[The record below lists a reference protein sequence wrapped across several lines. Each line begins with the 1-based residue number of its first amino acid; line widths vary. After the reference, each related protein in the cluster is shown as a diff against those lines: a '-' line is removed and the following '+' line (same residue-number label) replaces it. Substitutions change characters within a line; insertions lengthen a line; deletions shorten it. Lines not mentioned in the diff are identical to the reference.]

1 MTDMVP
7 AQPGEDLTGL
17 TAMPALDIARAVR
30 DGKVSPVDVVQAH
43 LAQIDRLEPAI
54 RAFQVVLAEQALAEA
69 RSLAAHPGLAG
80 LPLAGV
86 PVAVKDN
93 MDVAGTPTRHGSAA
107 TPAGAAPDDD
117 ELVRRLRAAGCVI
130 IGKTQM
136 PELAIWPFT
145 EPQAY
150 PATRNP
156 WDTER
161 TPGGS
166 TGGGAAALA
175 SGMAALA
182 LGSDGG
188 GSIRIPAA
196 CCGVVGLKP
205 GPGVVPLAG
214 GADSHWY
221 GLTEFGPLARTVGD
235 TAAALDVLSG
245 TAAHAGPAAADRPL
259 RIAYS
264 AAAAAFG
271 ARLDPSVRA
280 AVEDTAGALREAG
293 HQLVRARPPIPAN
306 LGLRFMPRWLAGIAQ
321 DAAGLPAGALEE
333 RTAKMARRGERMSR
347 KVKPASADPFAAR
360 AARWISGFDALIMP
374 TLARPA
380 VPIGTWAGKGWFPTA
395 LSVGNWL
402 CTTPWNLAGLPAIS
416 VPAPASPAPASLA
429 PASGLPA
436 GVQIVAP
443 AGGEGII
450 LAIAAE
456 LERLRPW
463 PQLAPLALSAANP

>member
-1 MTDMVP
+1 
-7 AQPGEDLTGL
+7 
-17 TAMPALDIARAVR
+17 
-30 DGKVSPVDVVQAH
+30 
-43 LAQIDRLEPAI
+43 
-54 RAFQVVLAEQALAEA
+54 
-69 RSLAAHPGLAG
+69 
-80 LPLAGV
+80 
-86 PVAVKDN
+86 
-93 MDVAGTPTRHGSAA
+93 
-107 TPAGAAPDDD
+107 
-117 ELVRRLRAAGCVI
+117 
-130 IGKTQM
+130 
-136 PELAIWPFT
+136 
-145 EPQAY
+145 
-150 PATRNP
+150 
-156 WDTER
+156 
-161 TPGGS
+161 
-166 TGGGAAALA
+166 
-175 SGMAALA
+175 MAALA

-463 PQLAPLALSAANP
+463 PQLAPLALSVANP

>member
-1 MTDMVP
+1 MTDAMP
-7 AQPGEDLTGL
+7 ASGADLAGL
-17 TAMPALDIARAVR
+17 TAMPALEIARAVR
-30 DGKVSPVDVVQAH
+30 EGKVSPVDVVQAH
-43 LAQIDRLEPAI
+43 LAQIDRLEPQI

-69 RSLAAHPGLAG
+69 RSLAARPGLAE

-93 MDVAGTPTRHGSAA
+93 VDVAGAPTRHGSAA
-107 TPAGAAPDDD
+107 TPAEAARADD

-214 GADSHWY
+214 GMDSHWY
-221 GLTEFGPLARTVGD
+221 GLTAFGPLARTVGD
-235 TAAALDVLSG
+235 AAAALDVLTG
-245 TAAHAGPAAADRPL
+245 TAAHATPAPALPDRPL

-264 AAAAAFG
+264 ATAATFG
-271 ARLDPSVRA
+271 ARLAPPARD
-280 AVEDTAGALREAG
+280 AVEDTAAALREAG

-306 LGLRFMPRWLAGIAQ
+306 LGLRFMSRWLAGIAQ
-321 DAAGLPAGALEE
+321 DAAGLPAEALEE
-333 RTAKMARRGERMSR
+333 RTAKMARRGQRMAR

-360 AARWISGFDALIMP
+360 AARWISGFDALITP

-380 VPIGTWAGKGWFPTA
+380 VPIGTWAGRGWFRAA
-395 LSVGNWL
+395 LSIGNWL

-416 VPAPASPAPASLA
+416 VPAL
-429 PASGLPA
+429 ASGLPA

-443 AGGEGII
+443 AGGETVI
-450 LAIAAE
+450 LSIAAE

-463 PQLAPLALSAANP
+463 PQLAPLAAAPDR

>member
-1 MTDMVP
+1 MTDMMP
-7 AQPGEDLTGL
+7 ASGADLTRL
-17 TAMPALDIARAVR
+17 TAMPALEIARAVR
-30 DGKVSPVDVVQAH
+30 DGKVSPVEVVQAH
-43 LAQIDRLEPAI
+43 LAQIDRLEPQI
-54 RAFQVVLAEQALAEA
+54 RAFQVVLAEEALAEA
-69 RSLAAHPGLAG
+69 GSLAARPGLAG

-93 MDVAGTPTRHGSAA
+93 VDVAGVPTRHGSAA
-107 TPAGAAPDDD
+107 TPAEAAPADD
-117 ELVRRLRAAGCVI
+117 ELVRRLRAAGCVV

-214 GADSHWY
+214 GMDSHWY
-221 GLTEFGPLARTVGD
+221 GLTVFGPLARTVGD
-235 TAAALDVLSG
+235 AAAALDVLAE
-245 TAAHAGPAAADRPL
+245 TAAHATPDRPDRPL
-259 RIAYS
+259 RIAYF

-271 ARLDPSVRA
+271 ARLAPPARA
-280 AVEDTAGALREAG
+280 AVEDTAAALRDAG
-293 HQLVRARPPIPAN
+293 HQLIRARPPIPAN
-306 LGLRFMPRWLAGIAQ
+306 LGLRFMSRWLAGIAQ

-333 RTAKMARRGERMSR
+333 RTAKMARRGERMAR
-347 KVKPASADPFAAR
+347 KVKPASADPFAGR
-360 AARWISGFDALIMP
+360 AARWISGFDALITP

-416 VPAPASPAPASLA
+416 VPAPAS
-429 PASGLPA
+429 GLPV
-436 GVQIVAP
+436 GVQIAAP
-443 AGGEGII
+443 AGGENMI
-450 LAIAAE
+450 LSIAAE
-456 LERLRPW
+456 LEHLRPW
-463 PQLAPLALSAANP
+463 PQLAPLAAAPGPGGGPGCTGRD